1 VWMQESCEPGHF
13 GRRRR
18 YFGKYLIGIGVA
30 ATLMALCVG
39 WPIYDAVAQA
49 NDGTLTVEECLGNT
63 NASIDPI
70 AEDLIAQGIIAEDLL
85 PTKVTDGMCE
95 EMLEQAADGTLVG
108 RLVAAQNYVQDIKLI
123 EYTIREATGE
133 AAAKRTDAKGPDH
146 HFVADKPFALP
157 RWTALGATEEGST
170 DGDGIGAL
178 NVEPAAFLQ
187 DVVQDQYDDGGG
199 GGGGVGGGGG
209 GGGDVGGGGGGGG
222 DVGGG
227 GGGGGDGTGV
237 AATPRAASAD
247 QIAGA
252 VVAESD
258 APIADILDQIETD
271 LIAKGIP
278 RSEAVVAA
286 RCGLETALLN
296 ATIKKISRRGSIE
309 VRPDPTP
316 KEMVNGETILVT
328 LVVSGAIRE
337 FYEKL
342 ERQYQEVAEASEA
355 KDGCPLLSSSIKG
368 DIYDHHFAVNPRQ
381 GALRRPISSRDMTW
395 RWNLTAITEGE
406 NSVDLFLGYELKHA
420 ELELRPKPT
429 IASHETITVKE
440 DRVAQVSN
448 SIERNWWWL
457 LPVGITLVVA
467 AAWLLRLL
475 RKREQ

>member
-1 VWMQESCEPGHF
+1 MMERLRLRGLELFYRSRQHA
-13 GRRRR
+13 
-18 YFGKYLIGIGVA
+18 GKYLVGTGIAVVVA
-30 ATLMALCVG
+30 LWVSY
-39 WPIYDAVAQA
+39 PIYDAVAQTSDA
-49 NDGTLTVEECLGNT
+49 TDNGTLTVEECLGNT

-199 GGGGVGGGGG
+199 GGGG
-209 GGGDVGGGGGGGG
+209 VGGGGGGGG